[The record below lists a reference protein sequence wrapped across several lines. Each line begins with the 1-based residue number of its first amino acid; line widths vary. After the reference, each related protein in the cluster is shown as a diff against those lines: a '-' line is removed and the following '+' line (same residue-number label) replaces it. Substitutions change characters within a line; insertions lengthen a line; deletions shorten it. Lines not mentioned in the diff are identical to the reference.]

1 MILILSNMAQIMKNH
16 PLNFKQERGSIQQ
29 ILLLFVVALI
39 LVAMV
44 MAVFGYKIGHKQ
56 GSSQASTVV
65 VAQDE
70 EKQAT
75 STPELDKLKRQLETT
90 TQERDIGLSNIE
102 ALEAQNEVLQTQN
115 LQITQFNAM
124 LLDRVAKA
132 GGVPLTVLA
141 SEIASLPDRTFE
153 YRFDVAMVDKSGK
166 SMMMMPKLTLLNAT
180 NMVEIPLK
188 PATYEI
194 NGIARIRGRF
204 VMPED
209 FEPKQMKIT
218 LQAGTETAEEL
229 YNWQVGKVIGMTE
242 GEPLSGLDER
252 PIGSSTNSP

>member
-1 MILILSNMAQIMKNH
+1 MKNYQ
-16 PLNFKQERGSIQQ
+16 LNVKHERGSIQQ

-56 GSSQASTVV
+56 GSSKAGTVV
-65 VAQDE
+65 VQSE
-70 EKQAT
+70 EQSNT
-75 STPELDKLKRQLETT
+75 QELDKLKKQLETV

-102 ALEAQNEVLQTQN
+102 NLETQNEVLTTQN
-115 LQITQFNAM
+115 LQITQFNAL
-124 LLDRVAKA
+124 LLDSVAKA
-132 GGVPLTVLA
+132 GGVPLRVLA

-153 YRFDVAMVDKSGK
+153 YRFDVAMVDRSGK
-166 SMMMMPKLTLLNAT
+166 AVMMTPKLTLLNAT

-204 VMPED
+204 VMPDE
-209 FEPKQMKIT
+209 FEPKQMKISM
-218 LQAGTETAEEL
+218 QAGNQNTEEL

-242 GEPLSGLDER
+242 GEPLGGLDER
-252 PIGSSTNSP
+252 PVGSETQKP

>member
-1 MILILSNMAQIMKNH
+1 MKHFQLTMKN
-16 PLNFKQERGSIQQ
+16 QRGSIQQ
-29 ILLLFVVALI
+29 ILLLFVIALI

-44 MAVFGYKIGHKQ
+44 MAVFGYKIGHRQ
-56 GSSQASTVV
+56 GMGKASPVV
-65 VAQDE
+65 VTQNETTDT
-70 EKQAT
+70 Q
-75 STPELDKLKRQLETT
+75 ELESLKKQLETA

-102 ALEAQNEVLQTQN
+102 NLEAQNEVLNTQN

-124 LLDRVAKA
+124 LLDSVAKA
-132 GGVPLTVLA
+132 GGMPIKVLG

-153 YRFDVAMVDKSGK
+153 YRFDVARVDKTGK
-166 SMMMMPKLTLLNAT
+166 AVMMTPKLTLLNAT

-204 VMPED
+204 VMPEE
-209 FEPKQMKIT
+209 FEPKQMKIS
-218 LQAGTETAEEL
+218 LQAGDETTEEL

-242 GEPLSGLDER
+242 GEPLGGLDER
-252 PIGSSTNSP
+252 PVGSDTQNP

>member
-1 MILILSNMAQIMKNH
+1 MKN
-16 PLNFKQERGSIQQ
+16 PQLNFKHERGSIQQ

-56 GSSQASTVV
+56 GASQASTVV
-65 VAQDE
+65 VAQDDNNQGDT
-70 EKQAT
+70 QAL
-75 STPELDKLKRQLETT
+75 SQLKKQLEMT

-102 ALEAQNEVLQTQN
+102 ALEEQNELLTTQN
-115 LQITQFNAM
+115 LQLAQFNEVM
-124 LLDRVAKA
+124 LSSVAKA
-132 GGVPLTVLA
+132 GGMPLKVLA

-153 YRFDVAMVDKSGK
+153 YRFDVAMVSKSGRPV
-166 SMMMMPKLTLLNAT
+166 MMMPKLTLLNAT

-209 FEPKQMKIT
+209 FEPKQMKIA
-218 LQAGTETAEEL
+218 LMAGEESVEEL

-242 GEPLSGLDER
+242 GETLGDLDKR
-252 PIGSSTNSP
+252 PVGSDEKSP